1 LFRRAPAID
10 NAGMFKPLTRLPIP
24 SFGSALGV
32 PCATAIGYVLV
43 YLLLDWVSFVHPM
56 RGLNITPWNPQT
68 ALAVALLLWYPR
80 GWWLVWLTLAGAE
93 TAVRGVSVSWP
104 AEVLSSAMLTVGYVA
119 TAMAIRRWLGPLPQI
134 ASRKTFL
141 VFVLIVCVGAM
152 LNAVLFV
159 GSLSVFGIPQPD
171 RMVTAVMRGWIGDA
185 VSLIVTLPVLF
196 ALGSR
201 ERRADTIAMVSTV
214 ECWLVAAAA
223 VVAAYAV
230 FGRSTEEQF
239 KFFYLL
245 FLPVVWGAARFGV
258 IGAVW
263 SAALVQVL
271 LILAVQAVPY
281 RPLTV
286 FEFHMLM
293 AALAATG
300 LLLGT
305 TVDEREE
312 ADRALRASLHLAAAG
327 DMAAAL
333 AHELNQPLTALSTYA
348 RASQLLAQRLGSEH
362 QAIAAPFT
370 DVTTKLVNEASRA
383 GDVVKRLRDFFR
395 SRRTDLQ
402 PTEVRPLIEEIMQSQ
417 SVRASTMGIRTEWA
431 CDSSL
436 PPVWLDRVQIE
447 VVLRNLVSNALDAAT
462 DAANPEASVRVQAR
476 IRAEQLV
483 VSVQDTGD
491 GVPVTQ
497 LHGLFD
503 SRPSTKPG
511 GMGIGLGISRSIIEA
526 HGGRLWAEPGPGG
539 KFYFS
544 LPLSVSQGNE

>member
-1 LFRRAPAID
+1 
-10 NAGMFKPLTRLPIP
+10 MFKPLTRLPIP

-333 AHELNQPLTALSTYA
+333 AHELNQPLTALST
-348 RASQLLAQRLGSEH
+348 
-362 QAIAAPFT
+362 APFT